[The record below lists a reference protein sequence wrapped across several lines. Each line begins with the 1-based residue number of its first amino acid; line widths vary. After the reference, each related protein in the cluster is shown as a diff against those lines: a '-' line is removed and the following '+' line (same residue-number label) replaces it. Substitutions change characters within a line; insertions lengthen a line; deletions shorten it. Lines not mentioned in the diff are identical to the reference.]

1 MFKYFERGS
10 FIQLNNNPMYYT
22 GIKPGTRH
30 RAYPHSPI
38 LSHGVNHCS
47 GIISGLSAKEPY
59 SNSFVLQTI
68 NKYSSCWSRYGSIS
82 TYRKRRHA

>member
-10 FIQLNNNPMYYT
+10 FINLARNPPYYT
-22 GIKPGTRH
+22 GIKPSTRH
-30 RAYPHSPI
+30 RAYPHTTI
-38 LSHGVNHCS
+38 LYRGVSHSS
-47 GIISGLSAKEPY
+47 GLVSGLSAKEPY

-82 TYRKRRHA
+82 TYRKRKKH